1 MSTETTTTTD
11 ASDLSDREL
20 LERLAAQDHALA
32 PVAEN
37 ALQEDDS

>member
-1 MSTETTTTTD
+1 MSTQQQDPE
-11 ASDLSDREL
+11 DLSDDEL
-20 LERLAAQDHALA
+20 LERLAGQDHALA